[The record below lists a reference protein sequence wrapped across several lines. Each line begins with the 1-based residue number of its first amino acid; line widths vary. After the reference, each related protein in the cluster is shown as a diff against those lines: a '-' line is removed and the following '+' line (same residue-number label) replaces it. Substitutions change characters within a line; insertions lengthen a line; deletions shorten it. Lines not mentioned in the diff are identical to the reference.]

1 VLDRLGHLF
10 FRVTNRVALQS
21 LETPAEVV

>member
-21 LETPAEVV
+21 FETPAEVV